1 MHACLNWWWYI
12 CKLQSWVVIKDILS
26 SQMTEWITGISSLTY
41 PWWVI
46 RKLESTLTLAN
57 RVDLYVVVRWPK
69 LVFSYPASPLFL
81 RTQCPSNIQLRFSF
95 RCAVTIHIV
104 KLWNQWTPKFL
115 EYPCIWYV
123 PCWGPFYTNLTKK
136 QWWGPNQLTL
146 THHWNFPKSSVVAK
160 NGNFFKFVNHMK
172 IWSTGETVIS
182 NSIWIW
188 KWFLITV

>member
-26 SQMTEWITGISSLTY
+26 SQMTEWITDISSLTY

-57 RVDLYVVVRWPK
+57 RVDLYVEVRGPK

-95 RCAVTIHIV
+95 QCAVTIHIV
-104 KLWNQWTPKFL
+104 KLWNQWTPKIS
-115 EYPCIWYV
+115 EYQCNWYM
-123 PCWGPFYTNLTKK
+123 WGSINTQTWQRN
-136 QWWGPNQLTL
+136 
-146 THHWNFPKSSVVAK
+146 SSGDII
-160 NGNFFKFVNHMK
+160 NSLWH
-172 IWSTGETVIS
+172 ITET
-182 NSIWIW
+182 
-188 KWFLITV
+188 FLILVF

>member
-1 MHACLNWWWYI
+1 M
-12 CKLQSWVVIKDILS
+12 
-26 SQMTEWITGISSLTY
+26 M
-41 PWWVI
+41 
-46 RKLESTLTLAN
+46 
-57 RVDLYVVVRWPK
+57 DLYVVVRWPK

-81 RTQCPSNIQLRFSF
+81 RTQCPSNIQLRFSC

-104 KLWNQWTPKFL
+104 KLWNRWTPKFF

-160 NGNFFKFVNHMK
+160 NGNFFKFVSHMK